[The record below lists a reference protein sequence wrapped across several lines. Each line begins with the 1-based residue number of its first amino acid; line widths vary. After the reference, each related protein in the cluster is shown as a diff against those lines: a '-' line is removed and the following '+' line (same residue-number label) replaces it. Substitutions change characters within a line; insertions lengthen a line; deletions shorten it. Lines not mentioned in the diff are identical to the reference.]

1 MVKSKAKSPSVWDG
15 GGCTETAWGG
25 LNATCIQSATSRF
38 GFICLSTENGSMV
51 AQIFGQSECMQYV
64 KIIRVNAMINV
75 KGGKALLA
83 SRGF

>member
-1 MVKSKAKSPSVWDG
+1 MA
-15 GGCTETAWGG
+15 
-25 LNATCIQSATSRF
+25 
-38 GFICLSTENGSMV
+38 